1 MKKMSNILI
10 TLIVLSSINILS
22 ESTNINPSDLFTS
35 LYANNHE
42 NKDSN
47 TMMLSHSTNPDMSI
61 AVKKGTKVRVNRK
74 LKQYTFESYD
84 SNNRVIILK
93 DKKKEE
99 ISFYLY
105 ELDFLSFRL
114 DELKKENVVGGIA
127 GGIALGYLGM
137 WPSAMA
143 GCLLNFGLGWDG
155 NYDDSLAGWIF
166 LAVMAGGTYI
176 SAKQGYKMGKNI
188 GNPYI
193 HLDLNQNDGWQIT
206 SK

>member
-1 MKKMSNILI
+1 MSNILI
-10 TLIVLSSINILS
+10 ALIVLSSINILS

-42 NKDSN
+42 NENSN
-47 TMMLSHSTNPDMSI
+47 AMMLSHSTNSDMSVTI
-61 AVKKGTKVRVNRK
+61 KKGTKVRVNRK

-84 SNNRVIILK
+84 SDNRMIILK

-114 DELKKENVVGGIA
+114 DELKKENVIGGIA

-143 GCLLNFGLGWDG
+143 GCLVNGALGFDFH
-155 NYDDSLAGWIF
+155 SPEPLAGWIF
-166 LAVMAGGTYI
+166 LAVMAGGTYL
-176 SAKQGYKMGKNI
+176 SAKQGYEMGKNI

-193 HLDLNQNDGWQIT
+193 HLDLNQNDGWQII